1 MSRKTLLVIASA
13 ALVATHQFFSSGETA
28 PDFSLQQTNAM
39 DTPHSPLQPLAPP
52 AVMNSVSSVPLKAT
66 SQSNLS
72 DDEGLNPDYPT
83 FAMRYDEVV
92 ARRNGA
98 AIPAINVKHALQLK
112 AAWSTDDT
120 AADALDLDPED
131 RFDGRSFIRFNPM
144 KLESLVAGD
153 HMEIPLDETQQT
165 YTFEVDQV
173 QVNDEES
180 ISWVGHLTE
189 SETDNQVIFTQSSNL
204 TYAGIQTPE
213 GLFVLEAK
221 GTQGWIAPAGLIFK
235 GSCDALPV
243 DTETG
248 TAEHPHNHNHTHNHS
263 EGAHDHDT
271 VM

>member
-13 ALVATHQFFSSGETA
+13 ALVATHQYFSSGEA
-28 PDFSLQQTNAM
+28 LPG
-39 DTPHSPLQPLAPP
+39 
-52 AVMNSVSSVPLKAT
+52 VSVSQSSAMEATESQLQALASPVAARSNSNKPLT
-66 SQSNLS
+66 SSSQSNVS

-112 AAWSTDDT
+112 AAWSTDDM